1 MIQAGQ
7 GSTGGGRQSPA
18 LRAFGAID
26 ALNEAVGRALGP
38 VIILVTLAIVYEVV
52 MRTVFL
58 NATVWASEAVVYGSA
73 AVYLLAGGYALRHG
87 RHVRI
92 DGFVE
97 LLPRGLR
104 RMLPAL
110 RLLCVL
116 LYAGT
121 LVWVGGQMAWSSFLG
136 SEGTGTPW
144 NPPIWPVKACIPLA
158 GVLLA
163 LQAIADTVRELG
175 LVSSADPVR

>member
-1 MIQAGQ
+1 MMQAGQ
-7 GSTGGGRQSPA
+7 GVASGGRPSPA
-18 LRAFGAID
+18 GRALAAID
-26 ALNEAVGRALGP
+26 GLNEAVGRVLGP
-38 VIILVTLAIVYEVV
+38 VIILVTLAIVYEIV

-58 NATVWASEAVVYGSA
+58 RATVWASEAVVYGAA

-92 DGFVE
+92 DGFVG
-97 LLPRGLR
+97 LLPSGLQR
-104 RMLPAL
+104 WLPAL

-121 LVWVGGQMAWSSFLG
+121 MVWVGSQMAWTSFVG

-158 GVLLA
+158 GLLLM
-163 LQAIADTVRELG
+163 LQAIADTARDMG
-175 LVSSADPVR
+175 LVSRADAPR

>member
-7 GSTGGGRQSPA
+7 GSGGGGRASPA
-18 LRAFGAID
+18 ERAFAVVD
-26 ALNEAVGRALGP
+26 ALNEAVGRVLGP
-38 VIILVTLAIVYEVV
+38 VIILVTAAIVYEVV

-58 NATVWASEAVVYGSA
+58 SATVWASEAVVYGSA

-97 LLPRGLR
+97 RLPRGLR
-104 RMLPAL
+104 RALPAL

-121 LVWVGGQMAWSSFLG
+121 LVWVGGQMAWSSFAG

-158 GVLLA
+158 GLLLA
-163 LQAIADTVRELG
+163 LQAIADTARELG
-175 LVSSADPVR
+175 LVSPAGPVR